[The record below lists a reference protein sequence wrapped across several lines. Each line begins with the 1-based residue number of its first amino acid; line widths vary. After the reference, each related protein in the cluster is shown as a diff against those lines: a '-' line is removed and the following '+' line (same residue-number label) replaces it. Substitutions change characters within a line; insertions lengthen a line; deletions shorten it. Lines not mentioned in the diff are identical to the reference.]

1 MLLVGFLG
9 VLLAVFTGGIFRSIF
24 HVEVLDFNGALFD

>member
-1 MLLVGFLG
+1 MHLGGFLG
-9 VLLAVFTGGIFRSIF
+9 ALLAVFTGGIFRSIL